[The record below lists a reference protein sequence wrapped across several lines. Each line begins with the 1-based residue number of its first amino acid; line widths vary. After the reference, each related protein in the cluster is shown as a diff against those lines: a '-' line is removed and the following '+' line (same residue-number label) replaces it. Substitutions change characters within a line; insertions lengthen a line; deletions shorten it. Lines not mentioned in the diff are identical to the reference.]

1 MKKICVKC
9 GRKEDCETTMASII
23 SMLKLMEVPYVTS
36 DDEMYIVVPDDV
48 VPYIMALA
56 GVGLWA
62 ELRGRA
68 EPC

>member
-1 MKKICVKC
+1 LCIKC
-9 GRKEDCETTMASII
+9 ERRKDCEITLYSII
-23 SMLKLMEVPYVTS
+23 SLLKLMDVSYYYDENDPTYV
-36 DDEMYIVVPDDV
+36 IVPDDV
-48 VPYIMALA
+48 AQYIMALA

>member
-1 MKKICVKC
+1 
-9 GRKEDCETTMASII
+9 MASII